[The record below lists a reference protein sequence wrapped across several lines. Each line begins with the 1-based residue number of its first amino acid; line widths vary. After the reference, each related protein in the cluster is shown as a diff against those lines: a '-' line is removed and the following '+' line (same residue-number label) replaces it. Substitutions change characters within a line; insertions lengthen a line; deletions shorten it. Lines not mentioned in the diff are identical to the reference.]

1 MCGAILPIIGA
12 VTGIIGTGVA
22 VYGQIKAGNARKKQ
36 EEEAAKVAKRNE
48 AIAIK
53 NSKEAKHEG
62 DRNVARKR
70 LETLQ
75 LISKQK
81 VGMGANGIVLDS
93 GSALDVVMDSKM
105 MGRID
110 EETIKS
116 NAKKKADAYLQ
127 QSENFSSEADARIA
141 SGNSAQS
148 AGLIGGIASGISG
161 AGSTISNYYSAT
173 KSSSS
178 SSNNYSFADSQGS
191 I

>member
-1 MCGAILPIIGA
+1 MCSIAIAGLAMAA
-12 VTGIIGTGVA
+12 VGTGVS

-36 EEEAAKVAKRNE
+36 EEAAAKVAKRNE

-148 AGLIGGIASGISG
+148 AGLINGIASGISG

-173 KSSSS
+173 KSPSTSSS
-178 SSNNYSFADSQGS
+178 GYDFATSQGS